1 MPPKKGKKDPNAKKN
16 KAATPIQ
23 CVIRKFLARVK
34 VRRVA
39 KKTWIRVFDPAFKM
53 YFFYNKNTGASLW
66 TVPKFMEMFYPED
79 EAAGLS
85 IGKVVRGFNGRV
97 RARAEV
103 FRQYTR
109 YFDFNVGKHYWI
121 NHDSEETFWRAT
133 PWLLKQE
140 VRGFLSLFLF
150 IVARMH
156 ACHHIILCVSNHH
169 PSLPPFLNL
178 STFIH
183 HRCQCHWRIRCC
195 TRVGTES
202 RNWYVSS

>member
-85 IGKVVRGFNGRV
+85 IGKVVRGYNGRV

-121 NHDSEETFWRAT
+121 NHDSEETFWKAT

-140 VRGFLSLFLF
+140 VRVCFPLC
-150 IVARMH
+150 IVA
-156 ACHHIILCVSNHH
+156 CISSHHITSHH
-169 PSLPPFLNL
+169 ITS
-178 STFIH
+178 H
-183 HRCQCHWRIRCC
+183 HITSHHITSHHITWL
-195 TRVGTES
+195 
-202 RNWYVSS
+202 